1 MIFIDFSIH
10 FFSMLGGSTMF
21 TLNPQRQLTRFS
33 RRIFTTLVLPLVLA
47 SNSLANEGMWQPHQ
61 LPDLSAQLRQLGLE
75 IDPENLSRLDQFP
88 MNAVVSLGG
97 CSASFVSPQGLVV
110 TNHHCVYGSVQYNST
125 PDNNLLVDGFLA
137 KQLSEEIPTAPG
149 TRVYVTEEVTDVT
162 KDVLAGVSASTS
174 GIDRYKLI
182 EANRKSL
189 IANCE
194 SSGNHRCGV
203 SSFHQGLEYFLI
215 KRLEVRDVRLVYAPA
230 TSIGKYGGDI
240 DNWQW
245 PRHTGDFGFYRAY
258 VGTDG
263 RPAEYSE
270 DNVPYSPASFLE
282 VSAKGVEDGDF
293 VMGVGYPGSTN
304 RYRTTA
310 EVENEFE
317 WYYPE
322 ARGFREDLISII
334 NENSAE
340 GSAARIAY
348 EGTLASLNNY
358 AKNFQSMVESYRG
371 SDFIDRRT
379 QSEVDLMEWIESD
392 GDRRTRYGPAV
403 GRLEALIETNNA
415 ARERDLVRSYMG
427 YATLP
432 SAAHRLYRLAQEKQ
446 KPDAEREPGYQER
459 DMRRLRQSMQA
470 ISRRYDETVDK
481 ATLSYLLARYS
492 ELPEQYRS
500 AATDSFFGISNSFD
514 RDQVEQIIENS
525 YAQTSLD
532 DEATRLAWMDSSIED
547 FENSDDPLIRYAVE
561 SFEERMA
568 LELEDKELSGQF
580 QRWRPEY
587 MEAVIAYNRSLGQP
601 IYADANSSLRVT
613 FGSVQGNSPKDGLI
627 NQPFT
632 SLEGILAKDTGVDP
646 FNAPPKQLD
655 LIRAAQYG
663 DYALPSL
670 GTVPVN
676 FLSTLDITGGNSGTA
691 TMNSKAQL
699 VGLLFDGVY
708 ESIIGDWDFDDAK
721 NRAISVDSRYMLWV
735 MEYMD
740 GATNLLEEMTIVE

>member
-1 MIFIDFSIH
+1 MFILKPQCQLIRLSRAVFT
-10 FFSMLGGSTMF
+10 MLLLLMT
-21 TLNPQRQLTRFS
+21 
-33 RRIFTTLVLPLVLA
+33 LA
-47 SNSLANEGMWQPHQ
+47 SHCLANEGMWQPHQ
-61 LPDLSAQLRQLGLE
+61 LPDLSDRLRQLGLE
-75 IDPENLSRLDQFP
+75 INPENLSRLDQFP

-125 PDNNLLVDGFLA
+125 PENNLLNDGFLA

-162 KDVLAGVSASTS
+162 TDVLAGVSASTS
-174 GIDRYKLI
+174 GIERYNLI

-189 IANCE
+189 IAGCE

-263 RPAEYSE
+263 QPAEYSE
-270 DNVPYSPASFLE
+270 DNVPYSSVSFLE

-310 EVENEFE
+310 EVENQFE

-322 ARGFREDLISII
+322 ARGFREDLINII
-334 NENSAE
+334 NENSAA

-358 AKNFQSMVESYRG
+358 AKNFQSMVESYEK
-371 SDFIDRRT
+371 SDFIDRRK
-379 QSEVDLMEWIESD
+379 QAEINLNAWINND
-392 GDRRTRYGPAV
+392 NARRERYAPAV
-403 GRLEALIETNNA
+403 GQLEALIETNNA

-459 DMRRLRQSMQA
+459 DLRNFRQSMQA
-470 ISRRYDETVDK
+470 ISRRYDEAVDK
-481 ATLSYLLARYS
+481 ATLSYLLSRYG

-500 AATDSFFGISNSFD
+500 QATDSFFGIAGNFD
-514 RDQVEQIIENS
+514 QGQVDQIIEDS

-532 DEATRLAWMDSSIED
+532 DEATRLAWLDKSIED
-547 FENSDDPLIRYAVE
+547 FENSDDPLIRYAVA
-561 SFEERMA
+561 SYSERMA
-568 LELEDKELSGQF
+568 LELEDKELSGQL
-580 QRWRPEY
+580 QRWRPQY

-613 FGSVQGNSPKDGLI
+613 FGSVQGNSPKDGLR

-632 SLEGILAKDTGVDP
+632 TLEGILDKDTGIDP

-655 LIRAAQYG
+655 LIRAQQYG
-663 DYALPSL
+663 DYVLPSL
-670 GTVPVN
+670 GSVPVN

-691 TMNSKAQL
+691 TMNGKAQL

-708 ESIIGDWDFDDAK
+708 ESIIGDWDFDEAK
-721 NRAISVDSRYMLWV
+721 NRAISVDARYMLWV
-735 MEYMD
+735 MKYMD

>member
-1 MIFIDFSIH
+1 MFTMKL
-10 FFSMLGGSTMF
+10 FSMKSKQE
-21 TLNPQRQLTRFS
+21 PAQIV
-33 RRIFTTLVLPLVLA
+33 RRALAPLIVLA
-47 SNSLANEGMWQPHQ
+47 AIGTSSVADEGMWQPHQ
-61 LPDLSAQLRQLGLE
+61 LPDLSDQLRQLGLE
-75 IDPENLSRLDQFP
+75 INPENLSRLDQFP

-137 KQLSEEIPTAPG
+137 KQLGEEIPTAPG

-162 KDVLAGVSASTS
+162 SNVLAGVTTSTS
-174 GIDRYKLI
+174 GIDRYKMI

-189 IANCE
+189 IAGCE

-263 RPAEYSE
+263 RPAEYSK

-293 VMGVGYPGSTN
+293 VMGVGYPGGTN

-317 WYYPE
+317 WYYPQ
-322 ARGFREDLISII
+322 ARGFREDIISII
-334 NENSAE
+334 NENSAI

-358 AKNFQSMVESYRG
+358 SKNFQSMVESYG
-371 SDFIDRRT
+371 KSDFIDRRT
-379 QSEVDLMEWIESD
+379 AAETDLVEWINSNS
-392 GDRRTRYGPAV
+392 DRRERYAPAV
-403 GRLEALIETNNA
+403 GQLEALIDSNHTT
-415 ARERDLVRSYMG
+415 RESDLVRSYMG

-432 SAAHRLYRLAQEKQ
+432 SAAHRLYRLAMEKQ
-446 KPDAEREPGYQER
+446 KPDAQREPGYQER
-459 DMRRLRQSMQA
+459 DLRRLRQSMQA
-470 ISRRYDETVDK
+470 ITRRFDETVDK
-481 ATLSYLLARYS
+481 ATLSYLLSRYA

-500 AATDSFFGISNSFD
+500 QATDSFFGISRNID
-514 RDQVEQIIENS
+514 QGQVDQVIENS
-525 YAQTSLD
+525 YAQTSLN
-532 DEATRLAWMDSSIED
+532 DEKTRLAWLDSSIEE
-547 FENSDDPLIRYAVE
+547 FEASDDPLIRYAVLTYA
-561 SFEERMA
+561 ERMA
-568 LELEDKELSGQF
+568 LELESKELRGQF

-613 FGSVQGNSPKDGLI
+613 FGQVRGNQPKDGLI

-632 SLEGILAKDTGVDP
+632 SLEGILSKDTGVDP
-646 FNAPPKQLD
+646 FNAPAKQLD
-655 LIRAAQYG
+655 LIRAGQYG
-663 DYALPSL
+663 DYALPSI

-721 NRAISVDSRYMLWV
+721 NRAISVDARYMLWV

-740 GATNLLEEMTIVE
+740 GATNLLEEMTIVQ

>member
-1 MIFIDFSIH
+1 
-10 FFSMLGGSTMF
+10 MF
-21 TLNPQRQLTRFS
+21 TSLLPRQLPRLA
-33 RRIFTTLVLPLVLA
+33 RRPFPILA
-47 SNSLANEGMWQPHQ
+47 LAAALAGNANANEGMWQPHQ
-61 LPDLSAQLRQLGLE
+61 LPDLSAELRQLGLE

-97 CSASFVSPQGLVV
+97 CSASFVSPRGLVV

-125 PDNNLLVDGFLA
+125 PENNLLTEGFLA

-149 TRVYVTEEVTDVT
+149 TRVYVTEAVTDVT
-162 KDVLAGVSASTS
+162 SDVLAGVDASTS
-174 GIDRYKLI
+174 GIDRYKII
-182 EANRKSL
+182 EANRKTL
-189 IANCE
+189 IADCE
-194 SSGNHRCGV
+194 STGNHRCGV

-258 VGTDG
+258 VDRDG

-282 VSAKGVEDGDF
+282 VSAKGVEEGDF

-310 EVENEFE
+310 EVVNQFE

-322 ARGFREDLISII
+322 ARGLREDIVSII

-348 EGTLASLNNY
+348 ENTLASLNNY
-358 AKNFQSMVESYRG
+358 AKNYQSMVESYRR
-371 SDFIDRRT
+371 SDYIDRRR
-379 QSEVDLMEWIESD
+379 QSEADLIEWIESD
-392 GDRRTRYGPAV
+392 RERSERYGPALD
-403 GRLEALIETNNA
+403 RLDALIETNNDT
-415 ARERDLVRSYMG
+415 RERDLVRSYMG

-432 SAAHRLYRLAQEKQ
+432 SAAHRLYRLAMEKQ

-459 DMRRLRQSMQA
+459 DWSRLRQSMQA

-481 ATLSYLLARYS
+481 ATLSYMLSRYA
-492 ELPEQYRS
+492 ELPEQHRS
-500 AATDSFFGISNSFD
+500 QATDSFFGISKEFD
-514 RDQVEQIIENS
+514 KGQVEQIIEDS

-532 DEATRLAWMDSSIED
+532 DEATRLAWLDRSIEE
-547 FENSDDPLIRYAVE
+547 FEISDDPLIRYAVA
-561 SFEERMA
+561 SYGERMA
-568 LELEDKELSGQF
+568 LEIEDKELMGQF

-587 MEAVIAYNRSLGQP
+587 MEAVIAYNRSLGRP

-613 FGSVQGNSPKDGLI
+613 FGSVEGNTPKDGLV
-627 NQPFT
+627 NLPFT
-632 SLEGILAKDTGVDP
+632 SLEGILGKDTGVDP
-646 FNAPPKQLD
+646 FNAPQRQLQ
-655 LIRAAQYG
+655 LIRDRRYG
-663 DYALPSL
+663 DYALPAL
-670 GTVPVN
+670 GSVPVN

-708 ESIIGDWDFDDAK
+708 ESIIGDWDFDEAK

-735 MEYMD
+735 MEHMD
-740 GATNLLEEMTIVE
+740 GATNLLEEMTIVK

>member
-1 MIFIDFSIH
+1 MFTMKL
-10 FFSMLGGSTMF
+10 FSMKSKQE
-21 TLNPQRQLTRFS
+21 PARIV
-33 RRIFTTLVLPLVLA
+33 RRALAPLIVLA
-47 SNSLANEGMWQPHQ
+47 AIGTSSVADEGMWQPHQ
-61 LPDLSAQLRQLGLE
+61 LPDLSDQLRQLGLE
-75 IDPENLSRLDQFP
+75 INPENLSRLDQFP

-137 KQLSEEIPTAPG
+137 KQLGEEIPTAPG

-162 KDVLAGVSASTS
+162 SNVLAGVTTSTS
-174 GIDRYKLI
+174 GIDRYKMI

-189 IANCE
+189 IAGCE

-263 RPAEYSE
+263 RPAEYSK

-293 VMGVGYPGSTN
+293 VMGVGYPGGTN

-317 WYYPE
+317 WYYPQ
-322 ARGFREDLISII
+322 ARGFREDIISII
-334 NENSAE
+334 NENSAD

-358 AKNFQSMVESYRG
+358 SKNFQSMVESYG
-371 SDFIDRRT
+371 KSDFIDRRT
-379 QSEVDLMEWIESD
+379 AAETDLVEWINSNS
-392 GDRRTRYGPAV
+392 DRRERYAPAV
-403 GRLEALIETNNA
+403 GQLEALIDSNHTT
-415 ARERDLVRSYMG
+415 RESDLVRSYMG

-432 SAAHRLYRLAQEKQ
+432 SAAHRLYRLAMEKQ
-446 KPDAEREPGYQER
+446 KPDAQREPGYQER
-459 DMRRLRQSMQA
+459 DLRRLRQSMQA
-470 ISRRYDETVDK
+470 ITRRFDETVDK
-481 ATLSYLLARYS
+481 ATLSYLLSRYA

-500 AATDSFFGISNSFD
+500 QATDSFFGISRNID
-514 RDQVEQIIENS
+514 QGQVDQVIENS
-525 YAQTSLD
+525 YAQTSLN
-532 DEATRLAWMDSSIED
+532 DEKTRLAWLDSSIEE
-547 FENSDDPLIRYAVE
+547 FEASDDPLIRYAVLTYA
-561 SFEERMA
+561 ERMA
-568 LELEDKELSGQF
+568 LELESKELRGQF

-613 FGSVQGNSPKDGLI
+613 FGQVRGNQPKDGLI

-632 SLEGILAKDTGVDP
+632 SLEGILSKDTGVDP
-646 FNAPPKQLD
+646 FNAPAKQLD
-655 LIRAAQYG
+655 LIRAGQYG
-663 DYALPSL
+663 DYALPSI

-708 ESIIGDWDFDDAK
+708 ESIIGDWDFDDTK
-721 NRAISVDSRYMLWV
+721 NRAISVDARYMLWV

-740 GATNLLEEMTIVE
+740 GATNLLEEMTIVQ

>member
-1 MIFIDFSIH
+1 
-10 FFSMLGGSTMF
+10 MF
-21 TLNPQRQLTRFS
+21 TMTLFTMKPKQEPTRFV
-33 RRIFTTLVLPLVLA
+33 RRILAPLLILTAVSISSIA
-47 SNSLANEGMWQPHQ
+47 DEGMWQPHQ
-61 LPDLSAQLRQLGLE
+61 LPDLSDQLRRLGLE
-75 IDPENLSRLDQFP
+75 INPENLSRLDQFP

-125 PDNNLLVDGFLA
+125 PENNLLVDGFLA
-137 KQLSEEIPTAPG
+137 KKLVDEIPTAPG
-149 TRVYVTEEVTDVT
+149 TRVYVTEEVTEVT
-162 KDVLAGVSASTS
+162 SSVLAGVTTSTS
-174 GIDRYKLI
+174 GIDRYNMI
-182 EANRKSL
+182 ESNRKSL
-189 IANCE
+189 IADCE

-263 RPAEYSE
+263 RPEEYSE

-293 VMGVGYPGSTN
+293 VMGVGYPGGTN

-317 WYYPE
+317 WYYPQ
-322 ARGFREDLISII
+322 ARDFREDIISII
-334 NENSAE
+334 NENSTD

-358 AKNFQSMVESYRG
+358 SKNFQSMVESYG
-371 SDFIDRRT
+371 KSDFIDRRT
-379 QSEVDLMEWIESD
+379 EAETDLDEWINSD
-392 GDRRTRYGPAV
+392 SQRREQYAPAI
-403 GRLEALIETNNA
+403 GQLEALIDTSHA
-415 ARERDLVRSYMG
+415 ARESDLVRSYMG

-432 SAAHRLYRLAQEKQ
+432 SAAHRLYRLAMEKQ

-459 DMRRLRQSMQA
+459 DSRRLRQSMQA
-470 ISRRYDETVDK
+470 ISRRFNETVDK
-481 ATLSYLLARYS
+481 ATLSYLLSRYS
-492 ELPEQYRS
+492 ELPKQYRS
-500 AATDSFFGISNSFD
+500 QATDSFFDISSNI
-514 RDQVEQIIENS
+514 DQGQVDQIIEDS

-532 DEATRLAWMDSSIED
+532 DEATRLAWLDSSIEA
-547 FENSDDPLIRYAVE
+547 FETSKDPLIRFAVA
-561 SFEERMA
+561 SYPERIA
-568 LELEDKELSGQF
+568 LELESKALRGQF

-613 FGSVQGNSPKDGLI
+613 FGQVRGNQPKDGLI

-632 SLEGILAKDTGVDP
+632 SLEGILGKDTGVDP
-646 FNAPPKQLD
+646 FNAPEKQLN
-655 LIRAAQYG
+655 LIRSGQYG

-708 ESIIGDWDFDDAK
+708 ESIIGDWDFDDTK
-721 NRAISVDSRYMLWV
+721 NRAISVDARYMLWV

-740 GATNLLEEMTIVE
+740 GATNLLEEMTIVK

>member
-1 MIFIDFSIH
+1 MLITKL
-10 FFSMLGGSTMF
+10 FSMKRTLAPTGIFARALAPALLLAALGT
-21 TLNPQRQLTRFS
+21 NA
-33 RRIFTTLVLPLVLA
+33 VA
-47 SNSLANEGMWQPHQ
+47 DEGMWQPHQ
-61 LPDLSAQLRQLGLE
+61 LPDLSDQLLQLGLE
-75 IDPENLSRLDQFP
+75 INPENLSRLDQFP

-110 TNHHCVYGSVQYNST
+110 TNHHCIYGSVQYNST
-125 PDNNLLVDGFLA
+125 PENNLLVDGFLA
-137 KQLSEEIPTAPG
+137 KQLEEEIPTAPG
-149 TRVYVTEEVTDVT
+149 TRVYVTEEVSDVT
-162 KDVLAGVSASTS
+162 AEVLSGVTPATS
-174 GIDRYKLI
+174 GLDRYNRI

-189 IANCE
+189 IADCE

-304 RYRTTA
+304 RYRTTS

-317 WYYPE
+317 WYYPQ
-322 ARGFREDLISII
+322 ARRFREDIIDVI
-334 NENSAE
+334 NENSEE

-358 AKNFQSMVESYRG
+358 AKNFQSMVESYRK
-371 SDFIDRRT
+371 SDFIDRRK
-379 QSEVDLMEWIESD
+379 QAEADLIEWINSD
-392 GDRRTRYGPAV
+392 RDRREQYAPAI
-403 GRLEALIETNNA
+403 GRLEALIESNHET
-415 ARERDLVRSYMG
+415 RERDLVRSYMG

-432 SAAHRLYRLAQEKQ
+432 SAAHRLYRLAMEKQ
-446 KPDAEREPGYQER
+446 KPDADREPGYQER
-459 DMRRLRQSMQA
+459 DLRRLRQSMQA
-470 ISRRYDETVDK
+470 ISRRFDETVDK
-481 ATLSYLLARYS
+481 ATLSYLLSRYA
-492 ELPEQYRS
+492 ELPEQHRS
-500 AATDSFFGISNSFD
+500 QATDSFFGISGNI
-514 RDQVEQIIENS
+514 DQGQVDQIIEDIYS
-525 YAQTSLD
+525 QTSLN
-532 DEATRLAWMDSSIED
+532 DEAARLAWLDSTVEE
-547 FENSDDPLIRYAVE
+547 FKNSNDPLIRYAVA
-561 SFEERMA
+561 SYDERMV
-568 LELEDKELSGQF
+568 LELESKELRGQL

-613 FGSVQGNSPKDGLI
+613 FGQVRGNQPKDGLI

-632 SLEGILAKDTGVDP
+632 SLEGILGKDTGVDP
-646 FNAPPKQLD
+646 FNAPAKQLD
-655 LIRAAQYG
+655 LIRAGQYG

-721 NRAISVDSRYMLWV
+721 NRAISVDARYMLWV

-740 GATNLLEEMTIVE
+740 GATNLLEEMTIVR

>member
-1 MIFIDFSIH
+1 MFTMKL
-10 FFSMLGGSTMF
+10 FSMKSKQE
-21 TLNPQRQLTRFS
+21 PARIV
-33 RRIFTTLVLPLVLA
+33 RRALAPLIVLA
-47 SNSLANEGMWQPHQ
+47 AIGTSSVADEGMWQPHQ
-61 LPDLSAQLRQLGLE
+61 LPDLSDQLRQLGLE
-75 IDPENLSRLDQFP
+75 INPENLSRLDQFP

-110 TNHHCVYGSVQYNST
+110 TNHHCIYGSVQYNST

-137 KQLSEEIPTAPG
+137 KQLGEEIPTAPG

-162 KDVLAGVSASTS
+162 SNVLAGVTTSTS
-174 GIDRYKLI
+174 GIDRYKMI

-189 IANCE
+189 IAGCE

-270 DNVPYSPASFLE
+270 DNVPYSPTSFLE

-317 WYYPE
+317 WYYPQ
-322 ARGFREDLISII
+322 ARGFREDIISII
-334 NENSAE
+334 NENSAI

-358 AKNFQSMVESYRG
+358 SKNFQSMVESYG
-371 SDFIDRRT
+371 KSDFIDRRT
-379 QSEVDLMEWIESD
+379 AAETDLVEWINSNS
-392 GDRRTRYGPAV
+392 DRRERYAPAV
-403 GRLEALIETNNA
+403 GQLEALIDSNHAT
-415 ARERDLVRSYMG
+415 RESDLVRSYMG

-432 SAAHRLYRLAQEKQ
+432 SAAHRLYRLAMEKQ
-446 KPDAEREPGYQER
+446 KPDAQREPGYQER
-459 DMRRLRQSMQA
+459 DLRRLRQSMQA
-470 ISRRYDETVDK
+470 ITRRFDETVDK
-481 ATLSYLLARYS
+481 ATLSYLLSRYA

-500 AATDSFFGISNSFD
+500 QATDSFFGISRNID
-514 RDQVEQIIENS
+514 QGQVDQVIENS
-525 YAQTSLD
+525 YAQTSLN
-532 DEATRLAWMDSSIED
+532 DEKTRLAWLDSSIEE
-547 FENSDDPLIRYAVE
+547 FEASDDPLIRYAVLTYA
-561 SFEERMA
+561 ERMA
-568 LELEDKELSGQF
+568 LELESKELRGQF

-613 FGSVQGNSPKDGLI
+613 FGQVRGNQPKDGLI

-632 SLEGILAKDTGVDP
+632 SLEGILSKDTGVDP
-646 FNAPPKQLD
+646 FNAPAKQLD
-655 LIRAAQYG
+655 LIRAGQYG
-663 DYALPSL
+663 DYALPSI

-721 NRAISVDSRYMLWV
+721 NRAISVDARYMLWV

-740 GATNLLEEMTIVE
+740 GATNLLEEMTIVQ

>member
-1 MIFIDFSIH
+1 
-10 FFSMLGGSTMF
+10 MF
-21 TLNPQRQLTRFS
+21 TMKPKQEPTRIV
-33 RRIFTTLVLPLVLA
+33 RRALAPLIFLA
-47 SNSLANEGMWQPHQ
+47 AIGTSSVADEGMWQPHQ
-61 LPDLSAQLRQLGLE
+61 LPDLGDQLRQLGLE
-75 IDPENLSRLDQFP
+75 INPENLSRLDQFP

-110 TNHHCVYGSVQYNST
+110 TNHHCIYGSVQYNST
-125 PDNNLLVDGFLA
+125 PDNNLLADGFLA
-137 KQLSEEIPTAPG
+137 RQLGEEIPTAPG

-162 KDVLAGVSASTS
+162 SNVLADVTTSTS
-174 GIDRYKLI
+174 GIDRYKMI

-293 VMGVGYPGSTN
+293 VMGVGYPGGTN

-317 WYYPE
+317 WYYPQ
-322 ARGFREDLISII
+322 ARGFREDIISII
-334 NENSAE
+334 NENSAI

-358 AKNFQSMVESYRG
+358 SKNFQSMVESYG
-371 SDFIDRRT
+371 KSDFIDRRT
-379 QSEVDLMEWIESD
+379 AAETDLVEWINSNS
-392 GDRRTRYGPAV
+392 DRRERYAPAV
-403 GRLEALIETNNA
+403 GQLEALIDSNHAT
-415 ARERDLVRSYMG
+415 RESDLVRSYMG

-432 SAAHRLYRLAQEKQ
+432 SAAHRLYRLAMEKQ
-446 KPDAEREPGYQER
+446 KPDAQREPGYQER
-459 DMRRLRQSMQA
+459 DLRRLRQSMQA
-470 ISRRYDETVDK
+470 ITRRFDETVDK
-481 ATLSYLLARYS
+481 ATLSYLLSRYA

-500 AATDSFFGISNSFD
+500 QATDSFFGISRNID
-514 RDQVEQIIENS
+514 QGQVDQVIENS
-525 YAQTSLD
+525 YAQTSLN
-532 DEATRLAWMDSSIED
+532 DEKTRLAWLDSSIEE
-547 FENSDDPLIRYAVE
+547 FEASDDPLIRYAVLTYA
-561 SFEERMA
+561 ERMA
-568 LELEDKELSGQF
+568 LELESKELRGQF

-613 FGSVQGNSPKDGLI
+613 FGQVRGNQPKDGLI

-632 SLEGILAKDTGVDP
+632 SLEGILSKDTGVDP
-646 FNAPPKQLD
+646 FNAPAKQLD
-655 LIRAAQYG
+655 LIRAGQYG
-663 DYALPSL
+663 DYALPSI

-721 NRAISVDSRYMLWV
+721 NRAISVDARYMLWV

-740 GATNLLEEMTIVE
+740 GATNLLEEMTIVQ

>member
-1 MIFIDFSIH
+1 MFTMKL
-10 FFSMLGGSTMF
+10 FSMKSKQE
-21 TLNPQRQLTRFS
+21 PAQIV
-33 RRIFTTLVLPLVLA
+33 RRALAPLIVLA
-47 SNSLANEGMWQPHQ
+47 AIGTSSVADEGMWQPHQ
-61 LPDLSAQLRQLGLE
+61 LPDLSDQLRQLGLE
-75 IDPENLSRLDQFP
+75 INPENLSRLDQFP

-137 KQLSEEIPTAPG
+137 KQLGEEIPTAPG

-162 KDVLAGVSASTS
+162 SNVLAGVTTSTS
-174 GIDRYKLI
+174 GIDRYKMI

-189 IANCE
+189 IAGCE

-263 RPAEYSE
+263 RPAEYSK

-293 VMGVGYPGSTN
+293 VMGVGYPGGTN

-317 WYYPE
+317 WYYPQ
-322 ARGFREDLISII
+322 ARGFREDIISII
-334 NENSAE
+334 NENSAI

-358 AKNFQSMVESYRG
+358 SKNFQSMVESYG
-371 SDFIDRRT
+371 KSDFIDRRT
-379 QSEVDLMEWIESD
+379 AAETDLVEWINSNS
-392 GDRRTRYGPAV
+392 DRRERYAPAV
-403 GRLEALIETNNA
+403 GQLEALIDSNHTT
-415 ARERDLVRSYMG
+415 RESDLVRSYMG

-432 SAAHRLYRLAQEKQ
+432 SAAHRLYRLAMEKQ
-446 KPDAEREPGYQER
+446 KPDAQREPGYQER
-459 DMRRLRQSMQA
+459 DLRRLRQSMQA
-470 ISRRYDETVDK
+470 ITRRFDETVDK
-481 ATLSYLLARYS
+481 ATLSYLLSRYA

-500 AATDSFFGISNSFD
+500 QATDSFFGISRNID
-514 RDQVEQIIENS
+514 QGQVDQVIENS
-525 YAQTSLD
+525 YAQTSLN
-532 DEATRLAWMDSSIED
+532 DEETRLAWLDSSIEE
-547 FENSDDPLIRYAVE
+547 FEASDDPLIRYAVLTYA
-561 SFEERMA
+561 ERMA
-568 LELEDKELSGQF
+568 LELESKELRGQF

-613 FGSVQGNSPKDGLI
+613 FGQVRGNQPKDGLI

-632 SLEGILAKDTGVDP
+632 SLEGILSKDTGVDP
-646 FNAPPKQLD
+646 FNAPAKQLD
-655 LIRAAQYG
+655 LIRAGQYG
-663 DYALPSL
+663 DYALPSI

-721 NRAISVDSRYMLWV
+721 NRAISVDARYMLWV

-740 GATNLLEEMTIVE
+740 GATNLLEEMTIVQ

>member
-1 MIFIDFSIH
+1 
-10 FFSMLGGSTMF
+10 MF
-21 TLNPQRQLTRFS
+21 TIKPKQEPTRIV
-33 RRIFTTLVLPLVLA
+33 RRALAPLIFLA
-47 SNSLANEGMWQPHQ
+47 AIGTSSVADEGMWQPHQ
-61 LPDLSAQLRQLGLE
+61 LPDLGDQLRQLGLA
-75 IDPENLSRLDQFP
+75 INPENLSRLDQFP

-110 TNHHCVYGSVQYNST
+110 TNHHCIYGSVQYNST
-125 PDNNLLVDGFLA
+125 PDNNLLADGFLA
-137 KQLSEEIPTAPG
+137 RQLGEEIPTAPG

-162 KDVLAGVSASTS
+162 SNVLADVTTSTS
-174 GIDRYKLI
+174 GIDRYKMI

-189 IANCE
+189 IADCE

-263 RPAEYSE
+263 LPAEYSE

-293 VMGVGYPGSTN
+293 VMGVGYPGGTN

-317 WYYPE
+317 WYYPQ
-322 ARGFREDLISII
+322 ARGFREDIISII
-334 NENSAE
+334 NETSAD

-348 EGTLASLNNY
+348 EGTLASLSNY
-358 AKNFQSMVESYRG
+358 SKNFQSMVESYG
-371 SDFIDRRT
+371 KSDFVDRRIAAET
-379 QSEVDLMEWIESD
+379 DLVEWINSD
-392 GDRRTRYGPAV
+392 SDRRERYAPAV
-403 GRLEALIETNNA
+403 GQLEALIDSNHA
-415 ARERDLVRSYMG
+415 ARESDLVRSYMG

-432 SAAHRLYRLAQEKQ
+432 SAAHRLYRLAMEKQ
-446 KPDAEREPGYQER
+446 KPDTEREPGYQER
-459 DMRRLRQSMQA
+459 DLIRFRQSMQA
-470 ISRRYDETVDK
+470 ISRRFDETVDK
-481 ATLSYLLARYS
+481 ATLSYLLSRYA

-500 AATDSFFGISNSFD
+500 QATDSFFGISSNINQG
-514 RDQVEQIIENS
+514 QVDQIIENS
-525 YAQTSLD
+525 YTQTSLK
-532 DEATRLAWMDSSIED
+532 EEETRLAWLDSSVEE
-547 FENSDDPLIRYAVE
+547 FEASDDPLIRYAVL
-561 SFEERMA
+561 SYAERMA
-568 LELEDKELSGQF
+568 LELESKELRGQF

-613 FGSVQGNSPKDGLI
+613 FGQVRGNQPKDGLV

-632 SLEGILAKDTGVDP
+632 SLEGILGKDTGVDP
-646 FNAPPKQLD
+646 FNAPAKQLA
-655 LIRAAQYG
+655 LIRAGQYG
-663 DYALPSL
+663 DYALPSI

-708 ESIIGDWDFDDAK
+708 ESIIGDWDFDDTK
-721 NRAISVDSRYMLWV
+721 NRAISVDARYMLWV

-740 GATNLLEEMTIVE
+740 GATNLLEEMTIVQ

>member
-1 MIFIDFSIH
+1 MFTMKL
-10 FFSMLGGSTMF
+10 FSMKSKQE
-21 TLNPQRQLTRFS
+21 PAQIV
-33 RRIFTTLVLPLVLA
+33 RRALAPLIVLA
-47 SNSLANEGMWQPHQ
+47 AIGTSSVADEGMWQPHQ
-61 LPDLSAQLRQLGLE
+61 LPDLSDQLRQLGLE
-75 IDPENLSRLDQFP
+75 INPENLSRLDQFP

-137 KQLSEEIPTAPG
+137 KQLGEEIPTAPG
-149 TRVYVTEEVTDVT
+149 TRVYVNEEVTDVT
-162 KDVLAGVSASTS
+162 SNVLAGVTTSTS
-174 GIDRYKLI
+174 GINRYKMI

-189 IANCE
+189 IAGCE

-322 ARGFREDLISII
+322 ARGFREDIISII
-334 NENSAE
+334 NENSAI

-358 AKNFQSMVESYRG
+358 SKNFQSMVESYG
-371 SDFIDRRT
+371 KSDFIDRRT
-379 QSEVDLMEWIESD
+379 AAETDLVEWINSNS
-392 GDRRTRYGPAV
+392 DRRERYAPAV
-403 GRLEALIETNNA
+403 GQLEALIDSNHAT
-415 ARERDLVRSYMG
+415 RESDLVRSYMG

-432 SAAHRLYRLAQEKQ
+432 SAAHRLYRLAMEKQ
-446 KPDAEREPGYQER
+446 KPDAQREPGYQER
-459 DMRRLRQSMQA
+459 DLRRLRQSMQA
-470 ISRRYDETVDK
+470 ITRRFDETVDK
-481 ATLSYLLARYS
+481 ATLSYLLSRYA

-500 AATDSFFGISNSFD
+500 QATDSFFGISRNID
-514 RDQVEQIIENS
+514 QGQVDQVIENS
-525 YAQTSLD
+525 YAQTSLN
-532 DEATRLAWMDSSIED
+532 DEETRLAWLDSSIEE
-547 FENSDDPLIRYAVE
+547 FEASDDPLIRYAVLTYA
-561 SFEERMA
+561 ERMA
-568 LELEDKELSGQF
+568 LELESKELRGQF

-587 MEAVIAYNRSLGQP
+587 MEAVIAYNRSLGLP
-601 IYADANSSLRVT
+601 IYADANGSLRVT
-613 FGSVQGNSPKDGLI
+613 FGQVRGNQPKDGLI

-632 SLEGILAKDTGVDP
+632 SLEGILSKDTGVDP
-646 FNAPPKQLD
+646 FNAPAKQLD
-655 LIRAAQYG
+655 LIRAGQYG
-663 DYALPSL
+663 DYALPSI

-721 NRAISVDSRYMLWV
+721 NRAISVDARYMLWV

-740 GATNLLEEMTIVE
+740 GATNLLEEMTIVQ

>member
-1 MIFIDFSIH
+1 MFTMKL
-10 FFSMLGGSTMF
+10 FSMKSKQE
-21 TLNPQRQLTRFS
+21 PAQIV
-33 RRIFTTLVLPLVLA
+33 RRALAPLIVLA
-47 SNSLANEGMWQPHQ
+47 AIGTSSVADEGMWQPHQ
-61 LPDLSAQLRQLGLE
+61 LPDLSDQLRQLGLE
-75 IDPENLSRLDQFP
+75 INPENLSRLDQFP

-125 PDNNLLVDGFLA
+125 PDNNLLDDGFLA
-137 KQLSEEIPTAPG
+137 KQLGEEIPTAPG
-149 TRVYVTEEVTDVT
+149 TRVYVNEEVTDVT
-162 KDVLAGVSASTS
+162 SNVLAGVTTSTS
-174 GIDRYKLI
+174 GINRYKMI

-189 IANCE
+189 IAGCE

-270 DNVPYSPASFLE
+270 DNVPYSPTSFLE

-317 WYYPE
+317 WYYPQ
-322 ARGFREDLISII
+322 ARGFREDIISII
-334 NENSAE
+334 NENSAI

-358 AKNFQSMVESYRG
+358 SKNFQSMVESYG
-371 SDFIDRRT
+371 KSDFIDRRT
-379 QSEVDLMEWIESD
+379 AAETDLVEWINSNS
-392 GDRRTRYGPAV
+392 DRRERYAPAV
-403 GRLEALIETNNA
+403 GQLEALIDSNHAT
-415 ARERDLVRSYMG
+415 RESDLVRSYMG

-432 SAAHRLYRLAQEKQ
+432 SAAHRLYRLAMEKQ
-446 KPDAEREPGYQER
+446 KPDAQREPGYQER
-459 DMRRLRQSMQA
+459 DLRRLRQSMQA
-470 ISRRYDETVDK
+470 ITRRFDETVDK
-481 ATLSYLLARYS
+481 ATLSYLLSRYA

-500 AATDSFFGISNSFD
+500 QATDSFFGISRNID
-514 RDQVEQIIENS
+514 QGQVDQVIENS
-525 YAQTSLD
+525 YAQTSLN
-532 DEATRLAWMDSSIED
+532 DEETRLAWLDSSIEE
-547 FENSDDPLIRYAVE
+547 FEASDDPLIRYAVLTYA
-561 SFEERMA
+561 ERMA
-568 LELEDKELSGQF
+568 LELESKELRGQF

-601 IYADANSSLRVT
+601 IYADANGSLRVT
-613 FGSVQGNSPKDGLI
+613 FGQVRGNQPKDGLI

-632 SLEGILAKDTGVDP
+632 SLEGILSKDTGVDP
-646 FNAPPKQLD
+646 FNAPAKQLD
-655 LIRAAQYG
+655 LIRAGQYG
-663 DYALPSL
+663 DYALPSI
-670 GTVPVN
+670 GTVPIN

-721 NRAISVDSRYMLWV
+721 NRAISVDARYMLWV

-740 GATNLLEEMTIVE
+740 GATNLLEEMTIVQ

>member
-1 MIFIDFSIH
+1 MFSSKYRLQTTRPSRQIPILFSI
-10 FFSMLGGSTMF
+10 
-21 TLNPQRQLTRFS
+21 
-33 RRIFTTLVLPLVLA
+33 LVLLA
-47 SNSLANEGMWQPHQ
+47 TNSVADEGMWQPHQ
-61 LPDLSAQLRQLGLE
+61 LPDLSDKLRQLGLE

-125 PDNNLLVDGFLA
+125 PENNLLEDGFLA

-162 KDVLAGVSASTS
+162 SAVLAGVSASTS
-174 GIDRYKLI
+174 GIDRYKSI
-182 EANRKSL
+182 EANRKAL
-189 IANCE
+189 IAACE

-203 SSFHQGLEYFLI
+203 SSFHGGMEYFLI

-258 VGTDG
+258 VGRDG
-263 RPAEYSE
+263 QPAEFSD
-270 DNVPYSPASFLE
+270 DNVPYTPASFLE

-304 RYRTTA
+304 RYRTTG

-334 NENSAE
+334 NENSAA

-348 EGTLASLNNY
+348 EGTLASLSNY
-358 AKNFQSMVESYRG
+358 AKNFQSMVESYQH
-371 SDFIDRRT
+371 SDFIDRRK
-379 QSEVDLMEWIESD
+379 QAEADLADWINADSTRAQQYAPALRQLES
-392 GDRRTRYGPAV
+392 
-403 GRLEALIETNNA
+403 LIETDQA

-432 SAAHRLYRLAQEKQ
+432 NTAHRLYRLAVEKQ
-446 KPDAEREPGYQER
+446 KPDVEREPGYQER
-459 DMRRLRQSMQA
+459 DLSRFRQSMQA

-481 ATLSYLLARYS
+481 ATLSYLLSRYA

-500 AATDSFFGISNSFD
+500 QATDSFFGISNSFD
-514 RDQVEQIIENS
+514 QGQVDQIIEDS
-525 YAQTSLD
+525 YAQSSLD
-532 DEATRLAWMDSSIED
+532 DEAARLAWIDSSVED
-547 FENSDDPLIRYAVE
+547 FQNSDDPLIRYAVA
-561 SFEERMA
+561 SHAERTA
-568 LELEDKELSGQF
+568 LELEDKELIGQF
-580 QRWRPEY
+580 QRWRPQY
-587 MEAVIAYNRSLGQP
+587 MEAIIAYNRSLNQP

-613 FGSVQGNSPKDGLI
+613 FGQVRGNQPKDGLI

-632 SLEGILAKDTGVDP
+632 ALEGILGKDTGVDP
-646 FNAPPKQLD
+646 FNAPAKQLD
-655 LIRAAQYG
+655 LIKAKQYG
-663 DYALPSL
+663 DYILPSL

-708 ESIIGDWDFDDAK
+708 ESIIGDWDFDDNK
-721 NRAISVDSRYMLWV
+721 NRAISVDARYMLWV
-735 MEYMD
+735 MEFMD
-740 GATNLLEEMTIVE
+740 GATNLLQEMTIVD

>member
-1 MIFIDFSIH
+1 
-10 FFSMLGGSTMF
+10 MF
-21 TLNPQRQLTRFS
+21 TIKPKQEPTRIV
-33 RRIFTTLVLPLVLA
+33 RRALAPLIFLA
-47 SNSLANEGMWQPHQ
+47 AIGTSSVADEGMWQPHQ
-61 LPDLSAQLRQLGLE
+61 LPDLGDQLRQLGLA
-75 IDPENLSRLDQFP
+75 INPENLSRLDQFP

-110 TNHHCVYGSVQYNST
+110 TNHHCIYGSVQYNST
-125 PDNNLLVDGFLA
+125 PDNNLLADGFLA
-137 KQLSEEIPTAPG
+137 RQLGEEIPTAPG

-162 KDVLAGVSASTS
+162 SNVLADVTTSTS
-174 GIDRYKLI
+174 GIDRYKMI

-189 IANCE
+189 IADCE

-293 VMGVGYPGSTN
+293 VMGVGYPGGTN

-317 WYYPE
+317 WYYPQ
-322 ARGFREDLISII
+322 ARGFREDIISII
-334 NENSAE
+334 NENSAD

-348 EGTLASLNNY
+348 EGTLASLSNY
-358 AKNFQSMVESYRG
+358 SKNFQSMVESYG
-371 SDFIDRRT
+371 KSDFIDRRIAAET
-379 QSEVDLMEWIESD
+379 DLVEWINRD
-392 GDRRTRYGPAV
+392 FDRRERYAPAV
-403 GRLEALIETNNA
+403 GQLEALIDSNHA
-415 ARERDLVRSYMG
+415 ARESDLVRSYMG

-432 SAAHRLYRLAQEKQ
+432 SAAHRLYRLAMEKQ
-446 KPDAEREPGYQER
+446 KPDTEREPGYQER
-459 DMRRLRQSMQA
+459 DLIRFRQSMQA
-470 ISRRYDETVDK
+470 ISRRFDETVDK
-481 ATLSYLLARYS
+481 ATLSYLLSRYA

-500 AATDSFFGISNSFD
+500 QATDSFFGISSNINQG
-514 RDQVEQIIENS
+514 QVDQIIENS
-525 YAQTSLD
+525 YTQTSLK
-532 DEATRLAWMDSSIED
+532 EEGTRLAWLDSSVEE
-547 FENSDDPLIRYAVE
+547 FEASDDPLIRYAVL
-561 SFEERMA
+561 SYAERMA
-568 LELEDKELSGQF
+568 LELESKELRGQF

-613 FGSVQGNSPKDGLI
+613 FGQVRGNQPKDGLV

-632 SLEGILAKDTGVDP
+632 SLEGILGKDTGVDP
-646 FNAPPKQLD
+646 FNAPAKQLA
-655 LIRAAQYG
+655 LIRAGQYG
-663 DYALPSL
+663 DYALPSI

-708 ESIIGDWDFDDAK
+708 ESIIGDWDFDHTK
-721 NRAISVDSRYMLWV
+721 NRAISVDARYMLWV

-740 GATNLLEEMTIVE
+740 GATNLLEEMTIVQ

>member
-1 MIFIDFSIH
+1 MFITKLSPMKRTLESTGIFRRTLAPLLLIAAISTSSI
-10 FFSMLGGSTMF
+10 
-21 TLNPQRQLTRFS
+21 
-33 RRIFTTLVLPLVLA
+33 A
-47 SNSLANEGMWQPHQ
+47 DEGMWQPHQ
-61 LPDLSAQLRQLGLE
+61 LPALSDQLLQLGLE
-75 IDPENLSRLDQFP
+75 INPENLSRLDQFP

-110 TNHHCVYGSVQYNST
+110 TNHHCIYGSVQYNST
-125 PDNNLLVDGFLA
+125 PENNLLVDGFLA
-137 KQLSEEIPTAPG
+137 RQPGEEIPAAPG

-162 KDVLAGVSASTS
+162 ANVLAGVTAATS
-174 GIDRYKLI
+174 GLDRYNRI

-189 IANCE
+189 IADCE

-215 KRLEVRDVRLVYAPA
+215 KRLEIRDVRLVYAPA

-304 RYRTTA
+304 RYRTRS

-322 ARGFREDLISII
+322 ARRFREDIISVI
-334 NENSAE
+334 NDNSE
-340 GSAARIAY
+340 DGSAARIAY

-358 AKNFQSMVESYRG
+358 AKNFQSMVESYRK

-379 QSEVDLMEWIESD
+379 QAEIDLVEWIND
-392 GDRRTRYGPAV
+392 DPARREQYAPAI
-403 GRLEALIETNNA
+403 GRLEALIESSHAT
-415 ARERDLVRSYMG
+415 RERDLVRSYMG

-432 SAAHRLYRLAQEKQ
+432 SAAHRLYRLAMEKQ

-459 DMRRLRQSMQA
+459 DLRRLRQSMQA
-470 ISRRYDETVDK
+470 ISRRFDETVDK
-481 ATLSYLLARYS
+481 ATLSYLLSRYA

-500 AATDSFFGISNSFD
+500 QATDSFFGISSTI
-514 RDQVEQIIENS
+514 DQGQVDQIIEDS
-525 YAQTSLD
+525 YSQTSLD
-532 DEATRLAWMDSSIED
+532 DEATRLAWLDSSIEE
-547 FENSDDPLIRYAVE
+547 FENSEDPLIRYAVA
-561 SFEERMA
+561 SYAERMA
-568 LELEDKELSGQF
+568 LETEDKELRGQF

-613 FGSVQGNSPKDGLI
+613 FGQVRGNQPKDGLI
-627 NQPFT
+627 NLPFT
-632 SLEGILAKDTGVDP
+632 TLEGILGKDTGVDP
-646 FNAPPKQLD
+646 FNAPAKQLE
-655 LIRAAQYG
+655 LIRAGQYG
-663 DYALPSL
+663 DYTLPSL

-721 NRAISVDSRYMLWV
+721 NRAISVDARYMLWV

-740 GATNLLEEMTIVE
+740 GATNLIEEMTIVR